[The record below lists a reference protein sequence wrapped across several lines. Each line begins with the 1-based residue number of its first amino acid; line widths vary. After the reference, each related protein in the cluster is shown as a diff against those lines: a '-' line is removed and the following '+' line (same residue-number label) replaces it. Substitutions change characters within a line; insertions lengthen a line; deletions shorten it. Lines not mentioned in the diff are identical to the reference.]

1 MNNETARYIII
12 HFPNLLNEKERVAI
26 RHQNSLSKLSDK
38 QDPIRTKNYKE
49 KGWLTDDPEVLE
61 LLKHGYDKFELTTAQ
76 RIVDESGDQVFLN
89 TCPKCNRLTRTPQAR
104 QCRHCGHNWHELTIA
119 SFKLNDSFQLTG
131 RKFYLTGEIVKGQ
144 VEVGNF
150 IDLTMVGLNCKPKIE
165 AIEFALKRKNE
176 TSTEDIALGTNELT
190 EKQKEYL
197 KKLGSFGTPFDIVK
211 EK

>member
-1 MNNETARYIII
+1 MNLETAKYIIDY
-12 HFPNLLNEKERVAI
+12 FPNLMTEKERIAL
-26 RHQNSLSKLSDK
+26 RHLNSEFKTDGNPK
-38 QDPIRTKNYKE
+38 MEKMYRK
-49 KGWLTDDPEVLE
+49 KGWLTDDQDALNLIKNGSEIFRLNVA
-61 LLKHGYDKFELTTAQ
+61 D
-76 RIVDESGDQVFLN
+76 RIIKERSSDLYLN
-89 TCPKCNRLTRTPQAR
+89 KCPNCEKLTRTPQSR
-104 QCRHCGHNWHELTIA
+104 QCRFCGHNWHDIKVA
-119 SFKLNDSFQLTG
+119 DFKLNSSFQLTG

-165 AIEFALKRKNE
+165 AIEFALKRKNG